1 MDHTLSSE
9 KKRWLVYTAFFF
21 GIMAVYLL
29 RATASGLWFDESI
42 EYYFSSTLRGHVP
55 GARLGNSM
63 YKRILATYQP
73 PLYNWLM
80 YVWLQLGNSE
90 FWFRLAGILVTFI
103 GGAGLYLGLK
113 EIMDQDWAAGGTAVY
128 LLAGGVSEYALE
140 AGEYNLALCMICW
153 ALCFYLRALKREK
166 AGPLLGFTVFCCLAA
181 YSQYGVVF
189 VIVPLYISLLWHFV
203 KRKKMIGKLAFFSLL
218 AVAAAVPLVVY
229 FLLPQMHNQR
239 SDSVSHVPVFAYGA
253 ADVFVGL
260 AKTVAFTFRG
270 GKWIQPAVVLPAG
283 ALLLFALT
291 QRDKTLLRLLILFF
305 SGWIAY
311 YLLTACSV
319 YGYNGRWNPN
329 SLGTKNIGGRY
340 SLMFAPLLAVVTVYG
355 VYCAC
360 TRKPEKEGRFNG
372 KKLTAAALCLF
383 IAYSAVGVGSILAT
397 QKKDDVREATQV
409 WYAQEAYNS
418 RTLVNLWDDALF
430 QFYLT
435 HSPDY
440 AEEYQQSIH
449 RASWW
454 GKGKPEQ
461 IEKMLSDL
469 GLLDADD
476 FYYISKVSDDY
487 ENHYHTFIETVT
499 GLGFAV
505 EEPYHGA
512 SALIHAVKK

>member
-1 MDHTLSSE
+1 M
-9 KKRWLVYTAFFF
+9 VYAVVFI

-42 EYYFSSTLRGHVP
+42 EYYFSGTLRGPVP
-55 GARLGNSM
+55 GARSDYSM
-63 YKRILATYQP
+63 YKRILLTYQP

-80 YVWLQLGNSE
+80 YGWLQLADSE

-113 EIMDQDWAAGGTAVY
+113 EIMDQDWAAAGAAVY
-128 LLAGGVSEYALE
+128 LLAGGVADYALE
-140 AGEYNLALCMICW
+140 AGEYNLAMCMICW
-153 ALCFYLRALKREK
+153 AMCFYLRALKREK
-166 AGPLLGFTVFCCLAA
+166 AGLLFGFIVFSCLAA
-181 YSQYGVVF
+181 YSQYGTVF
-189 VIVPLYISLLWHFV
+189 VIVPMYVSLLWHFV
-203 KRKKMIGKLAFFSLL
+203 KRKKMIGELTFFSLL
-218 AVAAAVPLVVY
+218 AAAAAVPLVVY
-229 FLLPQMHNQR
+229 FLLPQMRHQG
-239 SDSVSHVPVFAYGA
+239 SDSVLRTPVFAYGA
-253 ADVFVGL
+253 ADVLVGL

-270 GKWIQPAVVLPAG
+270 GKWIQPAAVLPAG
-283 ALLLFALT
+283 VLLLFALP
-291 QRDKTLLRLLILFF
+291 QKNKMLLRLIVLFAC
-305 SGWIAY
+305 GWIAY

-329 SLGTKNIGGRY
+329 SLGTANIGGRY

-360 TRKPEKEGRFNG
+360 TRKLEKKSAFSA

-397 QKKDDVREATQV
+397 QKKDDVREAAQV

-418 RTLVNLWDDALF
+418 RTLVNQWDDALF
-430 QFYLT
+430 QFYLA

-440 AEEYQQSIH
+440 DEAYQQNIH

-454 GKGKPEQ
+454 AKGKPEQ

-469 GLLDADD
+469 GLLDAGD
-476 FYYISKVSDDY
+476 FYYISKVSEDY
-487 ENHYHTFIETVT
+487 ENHYHTFIQTIT
-499 GLGFAV
+499 GLGFTV
-505 EEPYHGA
+505 DEPYHGA